1 MQIRTAKRAAVV
13 AVSAAVSVTVTTLLT
28 AAPAF
33 ASDPV
38 GPKEGNDPGHPLG
51 LAGALLLFIGTPVVT
66 CLVIAAVV
74 LLPGAV
80 RSNRYRPA
88 EGWSATPVWFAGP
101 VDPDA
106 ALAGASRGDVVRG
119 GASGSW

>member
-1 MQIRTAKRAAVV
+1 MQTRTAKRAAVV
-13 AVSAAVSVTVTTLLT
+13 AFSAVMTTLLI

-38 GPKEGNDPGHPLG
+38 GPKEGNDPGQSLG
-51 LAGALLLFIGTPVVT
+51 LAGALLLYVGTPIVA

-101 VDPDA
+101 VDPEA
-106 ALAGASRGDVVRG
+106 ALAGASTGDVVRG